1 MCWDFAG
8 LGETEAE
15 RKLQEMASTIR
26 FGLRDKR
33 LMAHPVAKSVDLPD

>member
-15 RKLQEMASTIR
+15 RKLQEMAS
-26 FGLRDKR
+26 L
-33 LMAHPVAKSVDLPD
+33 SVLDCGISA